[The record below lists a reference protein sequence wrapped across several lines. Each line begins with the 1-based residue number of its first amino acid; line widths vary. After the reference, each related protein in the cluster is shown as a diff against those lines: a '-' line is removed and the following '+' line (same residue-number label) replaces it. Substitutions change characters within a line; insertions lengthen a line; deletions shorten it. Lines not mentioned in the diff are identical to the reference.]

1 MILKQYEWC
10 LSKHW
15 WLQSKEKYKIL
26 IVSDNII
33 TNILSNKKHE
43 TLVTESVICGSKLS
57 IVFVLIK
64 QLYFIFPKMLH

>member
-1 MILKQYEWC
+1 MNDVYPNIDDYNPK
-10 LSKHW
+10 KN
-15 WLQSKEKYKIL
+15 KIL
-26 IVSDNII
+26 IVSDNMI
-33 TNILSNKKHE
+33 TKILSNKKHE